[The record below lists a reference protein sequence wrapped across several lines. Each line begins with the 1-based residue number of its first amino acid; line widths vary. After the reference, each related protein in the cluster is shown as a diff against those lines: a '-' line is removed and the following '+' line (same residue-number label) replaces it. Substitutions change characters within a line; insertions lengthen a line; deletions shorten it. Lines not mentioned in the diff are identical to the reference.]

1 MNEISN
7 QLECENDK
15 IRMLENETLIY
26 KADSEQFM
34 DLKKSERNILQEKFK
49 HQSQTCLNLTE
60 SCRRQADLLF
70 NLKMG
75 IKKIFTNC
83 GCSTAAIDNRL
94 GNQSDVNDQNIM
106 EYLATIEQMA
116 NDMLR
121 RHVIVK

>member
-15 IRMLENETLIY
+15 IRMLENQTLIY
-26 KADSEQFM
+26 KADSEQVL
-34 DLKKSERNILQEKFK
+34 DEKKSKRNILQDRFK
-49 HQSQTCLNLTE
+49 QQSVTCSKLNE
-60 SCRRQADLLF
+60 SLKRQGDLLF

-75 IKKIFTNC
+75 VKKIFSNC
-83 GCSTAAIDNRL
+83 GCSTATIDNKL
-94 GNQSDVNDQNIM
+94 GNQNDVNDQNIM
-106 EYLATIEQMA
+106 EYLATIEEMA